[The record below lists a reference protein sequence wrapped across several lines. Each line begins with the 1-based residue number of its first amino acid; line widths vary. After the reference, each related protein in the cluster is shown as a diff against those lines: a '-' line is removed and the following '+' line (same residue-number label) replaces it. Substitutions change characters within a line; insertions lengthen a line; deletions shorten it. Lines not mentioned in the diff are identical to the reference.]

1 MMSLQGALYPWRFR
15 IVLAL
20 LALLVGVIAWRIVD
34 LQVMD
39 QGFLKGQGDARSVR
53 HIPIPAHRGLIT
65 DRNGEPLA
73 VSTPVTTLWGNP
85 KELQAARARW
95 PELAK
100 ALGQDAAV
108 LSERLQSQASRE
120 FMYLVRGLTPEQG
133 QEILDLKIPGVY
145 AQEEFRR
152 FYPAGEVAA
161 HVVGFTDIDDR
172 GREGME
178 LAYDEWL
185 AGVPGKRQVLKDR
198 RGRLIKDVQ
207 VTKNAKPGKAMA
219 LSIDLRLQ
227 YLAHSELRNVVHEY
241 GAKAASL
248 VMVDVKTGEILAM
261 ANQPT
266 YNPNNRRNLQPAAMR
281 NRAMID
287 VFEPGSTV
295 KPFSIAAALATGKY
309 QPDSVVNTLPGWMR
323 IGRYTIRDVSRGG
336 MLSLTGILMKSSNV
350 GISKIALDIGAEPVY
365 AVMQQAGFGQDT
377 GLGFPGERVGNLPN
391 HRKWRDA
398 ETASLAYG
406 YGLSVTA
413 VQLAHAYAVLGNQG
427 TNVPLSL
434 LRLDRAQD
442 GVQVIDKQIS
452 GTVLQMLRA
461 VVEEEGGGGA
471 RAKVPGYHVGGKS
484 GTAKKISG
492 TGGYTKDAYRSFFA
506 GVAPL
511 SNPRIAAVV
520 VVDEP
525 SKGQYYGGLVAAPVF
540 GKVMARALRLMN
552 VAPDNLPPPAELQT
566 AEAAKGKEGA
576 ADADAIE
583 SPAATRRQ
591 RRPDPRADA
600 RQPQGSWWRPVPG
613 GAGAAA

>member
-1 MMSLQGALYPWRFR
+1 MKLQGALYPWRFR

-20 LALLVGVIAWRIVD
+20 LALMIGAISWRIVD
-34 LQVMD
+34 LQVID
-39 QGFLKGQGDARSVR
+39 QSFLQNQGDARSVR

-65 DRNGEPLA
+65 DRHGEPLA

-85 KELQAARARW
+85 RELQAAQSRW
-95 PELAK
+95 PELAE
-100 ALGQDAAV
+100 ALGQEPAI
-108 LSERLQSQASRE
+108 LQQRLKEQAERE

-133 QEILDLKIPGVY
+133 ERVLDLNIPGVY
-145 AQEEFRR
+145 SQEEFRR

-172 GREGME
+172 GREGLE

-207 VTKNAKPGKAMA
+207 VVKNAKAGKALA

-227 YLAHSELRNVVHEY
+227 YLAHSELRKVVQEY

-248 VMVDVKTGEILAM
+248 VMVDVRTGEVLAM

-266 YNPNNRRNLQPAAMR
+266 YNPNNRRNLSPSAMR
-281 NRAMID
+281 NRALID

-295 KPFSIAAALATGKY
+295 KPFSIAAALGTGKY
-309 QPDSVVNTLPGWMR
+309 QPESVINTLPGWMR

-336 MLSLTGILMKSSNV
+336 MLNLTGILMKSSNV
-350 GISKIALDIGAEPVY
+350 GISKIALDIGPEPVH
-365 AVMQQAGFGQDT
+365 AVMQQAGFGQST

-413 VQLAHAYAVLGNQG
+413 AQLAHAYAVLGNEG
-427 TNVPLSL
+427 NNVPLSL
-434 LRLDRAQD
+434 LRLDQPQE
-442 GVQVIDKQIS
+442 GVQVIDKDIS
-452 GTVLQMLRA
+452 NTVLRMLQS
-461 VVEEEGGGGA
+461 VVEEDGGGGA
-471 RAKVPGYHVGGKS
+471 RAKVPGYHVAGKS
-484 GTAKKISG
+484 GTAKKVSG
-492 TGGYTKDAYRSFFA
+492 TGGYTTNAYRSFFA
-506 GVAPL
+506 GVAPVTD
-511 SNPRIAAVV
+511 PRIAIVV

-525 SKGQYYGGLVAAPVF
+525 SEGGYYGGLVAAPVF
-540 GKVMARALRLMN
+540 GKVAARALRLMN
-552 VAPDNLPPPAELQT
+552 VAPDNLPPPADVQT
-566 AEAAKGKEGA
+566 AEAAKVK
-576 ADADAIE
+576 
-583 SPAATRRQ
+583 
-591 RRPDPRADA
+591 
-600 RQPQGSWWRPVPG
+600 G
-613 GAGAAA
+613 GRI

>member
-1 MMSLQGALYPWRFR
+1 MKLDGALYPWRFR

-39 QGFLKGQGDARSVR
+39 QAFLQGQGDARSVR

-95 PELAK
+95 PELAA
-100 ALGQDAAV
+100 ALRQDPAA
-108 LSERLQSQASRE
+108 LSERLQQLATRE
-120 FMYLVRGLTPEQG
+120 FTYLVRGLTPEQG
-133 QEILDLKIPGVY
+133 QAVLDLKIPGVY

-161 HVVGFTDIDDR
+161 HLVGFTDIDDR

-207 VTKNAKPGKAMA
+207 VVQNAKPGKPMA

-227 YLAHSELRNVVHEY
+227 YLAHSELRNVVQEY

-248 VMVDVKTGEILAM
+248 VMVDVQTGEILAM

-295 KPFSIAAALATGKY
+295 KPFSIAAALGTGKY

-336 MLSLTGILMKSSNV
+336 MLTLTGILMKSSNV

-365 AVMQQAGFGQDT
+365 TVMQQAGFGQDT

-413 VQLAHAYAVLGNQG
+413 VQLAHAYAVLGNEG
-427 TNVPLSL
+427 VNVPLSL
-434 LRLDRAQD
+434 LRLDRTQE

-452 GTVLQMLRA
+452 STVLQMLQA

-471 RAKVPGYHVGGKS
+471 RAQVPGYHVGGKS

-552 VAPDNLPPPAELQT
+552 VAPDNLPPPAPVQT
-566 AEAAKGKEGA
+566 AEATTSKGG
-576 ADADAIE
+576 
-583 SPAATRRQ
+583 R
-591 RRPDPRADA
+591 
-600 RQPQGSWWRPVPG
+600 G
-613 GAGAAA
+613 

>member
-1 MMSLQGALYPWRFR
+1 MTLQGALYPWRFR
-15 IVLAL
+15 IVLTL
-20 LALLVGVIAWRIVD
+20 LALLVGAIVWRIVD

-85 KELQAARARW
+85 KELQAAKSRW
-95 PELAK
+95 PDLAK
-100 ALGQDAAV
+100 ALGQDAAT
-108 LSERLQSQASRE
+108 LSERLRSQASRE
-120 FMYLVRGLTPEQG
+120 FIYLVRGLTPEQG
-133 QEILDLKIPGVY
+133 QEVLDLKIPGVY

-207 VTKNAKPGKAMA
+207 VVKNAKAGKAMA

-227 YLAHSELRNVVHEY
+227 YLAHSELRNVVQEY

-295 KPFSIAAALATGKY
+295 KPFSIAAALGTGKY
-309 QPDSVVNTLPGWMR
+309 RPDSVVNTLPGWMR

-336 MLSLTGILMKSSNV
+336 MLTLTGILMKSSNV

-427 TNVPLSL
+427 SNVPLSL
-434 LRLDRAQD
+434 LRLDRTQD
-442 GVQVIDKQIS
+442 GVQVIDKEIS
-452 GTVLQMLRA
+452 SIVLQMLRA

-511 SNPRIAAVV
+511 SNPRIAAVI

-566 AEAAKGKEGA
+566 AEAAKGK
-576 ADADAIE
+576 
-583 SPAATRRQ
+583 
-591 RRPDPRADA
+591 
-600 RQPQGSWWRPVPG
+600 G
-613 GAGAAA
+613 GRI

>member
-1 MMSLQGALYPWRFR
+1 MRLEGALYPWRFR
-15 IVLAL
+15 IVLAI
-20 LALLVGVIAWRIVD
+20 LALMVGAITWRIAD
-34 LQVMD
+34 LQVLD
-39 QGFLKGQGDARSVR
+39 KGFLKGQGDARSVR

-65 DRNGEPLA
+65 DRHGEPLA
-73 VSTPVTTLWGNP
+73 VSTPVTTLWANP
-85 KELQAARARW
+85 RELQSAQGRW
-95 PELAK
+95 PELAQV
-100 ALGQDAAV
+100 LGQDPAT
-108 LSERLQSQASRE
+108 LQQRLKAQAERE
-120 FMYLVRGLTPEQG
+120 FIYLVRGLTPEQG
-133 QEILDLKIPGVY
+133 QRVLDLGIHGVY

-161 HVVGFTDIDDR
+161 HVIGFTDIDDH

-207 VTKNAKPGKAMA
+207 VVKNAKAGKALA

-227 YLAHSELRNVVHEY
+227 YLAHSELRRVVQEH

-248 VMVDVKTGEILAM
+248 VMVDVRTGEILAM

-266 YNPNNRRNLQPAAMR
+266 YNPNNRRNLQPSAMR
-281 NRAMID
+281 NRALID

-295 KPFSIAAALATGKY
+295 KPFSIAAALGTGKWH
-309 QPDSVVNTLPGWMR
+309 PDSVVNTLPGWMR

-336 MLSLTGILMKSSNV
+336 MLNLTGILMKSSNV

-365 AVMQQAGFGQDT
+365 AAMQQAGFGQST

-413 VQLAHAYAVLGNQG
+413 VQLAHAYAVLGNSG
-427 TNVPLSL
+427 TNVPLSM
-434 LRLDRAQD
+434 LRLDRPQE
-442 GVQVIDKQIS
+442 GVQAIDKQIAK
-452 GTVLQMLRA
+452 TVLGMLQS
-461 VVEEEGGGGA
+461 VVEEEGGGGT

-484 GTAKKISG
+484 GTAKKITG
-492 TGGYTKDAYRSFFA
+492 TGGYTKDAYRAFFA
-506 GVAPL
+506 GVAPV
-511 SNPRIAAVV
+511 SDPRIAIVI

-525 SKGQYYGGLVAAPVF
+525 SEGGYYGGLVAAPVF
-540 GKVMARALRLMN
+540 GKVAARALRLMN
-552 VAPDNLPPPAELQT
+552 IAPDNLPPPEDIQT
-566 AEAAKGKEGA
+566 AQADKTKGGR
-576 ADADAIE
+576 I
-583 SPAATRRQ
+583 
-591 RRPDPRADA
+591 
-600 RQPQGSWWRPVPG
+600 
-613 GAGAAA
+613 

>member
-108 LSERLQSQASRE
+108 LSERLQSQSSRE

-566 AEAAKGKEGA
+566 AEAAKGK
-576 ADADAIE
+576 
-583 SPAATRRQ
+583 
-591 RRPDPRADA
+591 
-600 RQPQGSWWRPVPG
+600 G
-613 GAGAAA
+613 GRS